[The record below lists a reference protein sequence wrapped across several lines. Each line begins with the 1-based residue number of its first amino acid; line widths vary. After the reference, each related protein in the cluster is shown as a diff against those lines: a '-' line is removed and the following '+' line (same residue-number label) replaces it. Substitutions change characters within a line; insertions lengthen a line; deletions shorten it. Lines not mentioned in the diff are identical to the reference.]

1 MDVIVTIICKKG
13 KGKKKKRERERE
25 RERDT
30 ENRDGKVGEILDSI
44 VVDILTLIAG
54 RMSK

>member
-1 MDVIVTIICKKG
+1 MTIICKKG
-13 KGKKKKRERERE
+13 KRKKKKRERERE